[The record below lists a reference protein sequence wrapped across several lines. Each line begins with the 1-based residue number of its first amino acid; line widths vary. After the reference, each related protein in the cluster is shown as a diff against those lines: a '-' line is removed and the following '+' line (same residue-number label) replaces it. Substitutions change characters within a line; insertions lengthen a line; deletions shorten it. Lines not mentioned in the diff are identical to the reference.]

1 VVVLSVP
8 NLGHVVKALNVK
20 DVDVGKKRKRG
31 KMTKNEGLGRDLM
44 GDYDAEE

>member
-8 NLGHVVKALNVK
+8 NLGDVVKALDVK
-20 DVDVGKKRKRG
+20 DVDMGKKRKRG
-31 KMTKNEGLGRDLM
+31 KMNKNEELGRDLV